1 MVNIKR
7 QNRNKNM
14 QNIFQVITSRLFGVA
29 VIAILVLN
37 SCKST
42 AQISTR
48 VEEVGGVSYY
58 IHDVKK
64 GETLYSLSKLY
75 GCDLNDLSAA
85 NVGVD
90 QGLKEGQVIRIPV
103 AKSKTKSGNN
113 QSAIA
118 SNGRK
123 HTVQKKETL
132 FSIAQLYNVDIN
144 KLIAANPGSD
154 KGIKKGQELI
164 IPDNKTQKEVTKP
177 AEPEITITKHT
188 VAAGETL
195 YGLARKYGVT
205 IAALQGMNGGLPD
218 GLKIGQEI
226 NVPGTNAA
234 AVNTGGNS
242 IPEGPILPIEIMAPV
257 YQDKYK
263 MALMLPFYINYNDT
277 MESRDRKF
285 RDVALQMYRGALM
298 AADTLEQNG
307 LKADLYMYDVL
318 DDKKMVSKVLEKPE
332 MKEMDLI
339 IGPIFRDPLIEAS
352 LWGAN
357 HGVHIACPVQQPNK
371 VLLNS
376 PNMTKA
382 VPSSATQ
389 WLTLTKHIY
398 KKHKNDNII
407 LINSKNIDDLKQI
420 SVIKEEWKKNAGDSI
435 RHEIIVAD
443 ASSFSVKDRYVS
455 GKKNVILVPTNDK
468 KVIATLF
475 RVLGDGDIIVY
486 GTEYWDDLETINV
499 ANRNKYEL
507 HFPQTTFIDY
517 NDVRTQKWIEA
528 YRKKYK
534 SEPGK
539 FAFAGYDM
547 TLYYGMGLK
556 QFGRAFPNHLNEI
569 KCSTYSMD
577 FDFFRTG
584 NEAGFE
590 NQAISVIGTSNYELI
605 QENID

>member
-1 MVNIKR
+1 MN
-7 QNRNKNM
+7 
-14 QNIFQVITSRLFGVA
+14 NIFQIITTRIFGIA
-29 VIAILVLN
+29 VVAILLMN

-42 AQISTR
+42 AQISTK
-48 VEEVGGVSYY
+48 VEEVAGVSYY

-75 GCDLNDLSAA
+75 GCDLNELSSA

-90 QGLKEGQVIRIPV
+90 QGLKEGQVVRIPV
-103 AKSKTKSGNN
+103 SKSKIKSVKPTTASSSPNN
-113 QSAIA
+113 KIHA
-118 SNGRK
+118 
-123 HTVQKKETL
+123 VEKKETL
-132 FSIAQLYNVDIN
+132 FSIALKYDVDVN

-154 KGIKKGQELI
+154 KGIKKGQQLV
-164 IPDNKTQKEVTKP
+164 IPSKTPKTEEVKP
-177 AEPEITITKHT
+177 AAVEVLPVKHA
-188 VAAGETL
+188 VAPGETL

-205 IAALQGMNGGLPD
+205 IAAIQSSNNGLPD
-218 GLKIGQEI
+218 GLKTGQEI
-226 NVPGTNAA
+226 NIPGGSGVAR
-234 AVNTGGNS
+234 NTPTNS
-242 IPEGPILPIEIMAPV
+242 IPDGPILPIEIMEPV
-257 YQDKYK
+257 YQEKYK
-263 MALMLPFYINYNDT
+263 MALMLPFYINYTDT

-298 AADTLEQNG
+298 AADTLEKNG
-307 LKADLYMYDVL
+307 LKADFYTYDIL
-318 DDKKMVSKVLEKPE
+318 DEKKMTASILDNPE

-339 IGPIFRDPLIEAS
+339 IGPIFRDPLIETS
-352 LWGAN
+352 VWGAN
-357 HGVHIACPVQQPNK
+357 HGVHVACPVQQPNK

-376 PNMTKA
+376 PNMSKA
-382 VPSSATQ
+382 IPGSATQ
-389 WLTLTKHIY
+389 WLTLIKYIY

-407 LINSKNIDDLKQI
+407 LINSKNIDDLKQVA
-420 SVIKEEWKKNAGDSI
+420 VIKEEWKKNAGDTI
-435 RHEIIVAD
+435 KHEIIVAD
-443 ASSFSVKDRYVS
+443 ASSFSVKEQYVI
-455 GKKNVILVPTNDK
+455 GKKNIVLVPTNDK

-475 RVLGDGDIIVY
+475 RVLGEGDIVVY

-499 ANRNKYEL
+499 SNRNKYNV

-517 NDVRTQKWIEA
+517 DNVRTQRWIEA

-547 TLYYGMGLK
+547 TLFYGMGLK

-569 KCSTYSMD
+569 KCSTYSMN

-590 NQAISVIGTSNYELI
+590 NQYISIIGTDNYELI
-605 QENID
+605 REN